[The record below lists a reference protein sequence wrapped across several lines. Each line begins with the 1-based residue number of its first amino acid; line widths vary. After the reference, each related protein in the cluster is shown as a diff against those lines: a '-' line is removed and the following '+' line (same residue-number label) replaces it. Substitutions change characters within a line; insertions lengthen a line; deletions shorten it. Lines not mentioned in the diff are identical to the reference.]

1 MLCCGCKK
9 YFSQFES
16 FSRHVESESS
26 ETRVSW
32 KERNSFEMCNLN
44 FKMFSRCCECDHYL
58 PVIKRKHGDCWHL
71 GHVADLSNLEFQA
84 VILAIRAVSCFS
96 LMTNVVFVFSST
108 HAIEESWFTKISAVH
123 VTWKSQSSATNV
135 WDGTWVSNFFMP
147 LSNFF
152 LQFSFTDEINKHM
165 QELSNEFED
174 LFDPYLPVASKLKI
188 KMCPA
193 LGVSKIVINENQIAI
208 KKKSFI
214 HVQDHR
220 VQWIRSVFQR
230 GNSFILSRQMEGEKS
245 SLISQLNRI
254 FITIYSF
261 LDKGWR

>member
-1 MLCCGCKK
+1 
-9 YFSQFES
+9 
-16 FSRHVESESS
+16 
-26 ETRVSW
+26 
-32 KERNSFEMCNLN
+32 MCYLN
-44 FKMFSRCCECDHYL
+44 FEMFSRCCECDHYL
-58 PVIKRKHGDCWHL
+58 PVVKRKHGDCWH

-84 VILAIRAVSCFS
+84 VDICDSSFS

-108 HAIEESWFTKISAVH
+108 HAIVESWFTKISAAH
-123 VTWKSQSSATNV
+123 VTWKSQSSATNA
-135 WDGTWVSNFFMP
+135 WDGTWVSNFFKT
-147 LSNFF
+147 LSNFL
-152 LQFSFTDEINKHM
+152 LQFSFPDEINKHM

-208 KKKSFI
+208 KRKSFI

-220 VQWIRSVFQR
+220 VQWIRSVLQR

-254 FITIYSF
+254 LITIYSF